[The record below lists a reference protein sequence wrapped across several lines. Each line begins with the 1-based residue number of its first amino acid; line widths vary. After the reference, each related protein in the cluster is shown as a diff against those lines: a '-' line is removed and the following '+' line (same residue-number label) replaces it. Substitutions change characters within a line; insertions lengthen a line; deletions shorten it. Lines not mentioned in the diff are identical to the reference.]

1 MHILDYLDELP
12 ITPQAEML
20 RYLHHFI
27 SSYPGIQS
35 KVMFSTPFYTGNKWM
50 IYLSKQKNEGLEL
63 CFVQAKH
70 FVQHKEW
77 LDFKKRKQV
86 AGITF
91 HYIGDINEEVVDLLI
106 TEALRVDKLLPQ
118 AKTTQKTR

>member
-1 MHILDYLDELP
+1 
-12 ITPQAEML
+12 
-20 RYLHHFI
+20 
-27 SSYPGIQS
+27 
-35 KVMFSTPFYTGNKWM
+35 MFSTPFYTGNKWM